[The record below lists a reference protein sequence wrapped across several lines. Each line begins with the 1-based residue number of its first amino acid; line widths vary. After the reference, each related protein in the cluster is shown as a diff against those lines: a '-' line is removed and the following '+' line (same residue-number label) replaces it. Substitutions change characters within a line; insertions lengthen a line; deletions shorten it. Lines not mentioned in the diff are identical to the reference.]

1 MISEKE
7 KKNLEQLLALAENQD
22 CDDLSLTELL
32 GFFYG
37 VAITPEVIVPSEWL
51 MAIFGEEMPEF
62 ASEKQAKTSLDTLFR
77 VYNRYSEA
85 FHNGK
90 LAFPYNMADP
100 EGWDLEE
107 AEEWAYGFH
116 KALMLR
122 PECWV
127 QEEIPLLADEEEGE
141 AGGCGKA
148 AGDRGA
154 SQSGVP
160 SGPAR
165 SGYGLLPELYDA
177 SETQRG
183 TLAAREPV
191 AQHPDHLLGVF
202 LEFGVRCAAGDSVR
216 NVSGVFKDQR
226 AGRRFFPLHA
236 GTGIRCA
243 GRCGDGDL

>member
-127 QEEIPLLADEEEGE
+127 QEEIPLLADEKEGE
-141 AGGCGKA
+141 ENMACLAVITAIAEPESAGELF
-148 AGDRGA
+148 DGA
-154 SQSGVP
+154 PKPGEEDIHFWASLFS
-160 SGPAR
+160 
-165 SGYGLLPELYDA
+165 LLP
-177 SETQRG
+177 
-183 TLAAREPV
+183 AAVQSLQNHAVKLDKERQARLTEIQPPGRPV
-191 AQHPDHLLGVF
+191 
-202 LEFGVRCAAGDSVR
+202 RSVQIGR
-216 NVSGVFKDQR
+216 NDPCPCGSGKKYKKCCLKGEKIV
-226 AGRRFFPLHA
+226 PIH
-236 GTGIRCA
+236 
-243 GRCGDGDL
+243 